1 MTAVCHDHWQT
12 RKTECSTAN
21 STSKFHDRKHWMES
35 LKGSDAIEPASISK
49 SVMVGPGQG
58 KGTTNLI
65 QVAADD
71 EHRDAVTVGV
81 SEK

>member
-1 MTAVCHDHWQT
+1 
-12 RKTECSTAN
+12 
-21 STSKFHDRKHWMES
+21 MES

-65 QVAADD
+65 RVAADD